1 MIKSYKFHVYPT
13 DKQEI
18 KLNKT
23 LDLCRNLY
31 NKSLEERM
39 KAYELKQMTVHEI
52 IKKYGKDARKM
63 LKIRRTDN
71 YSSQQNNLPVFKLNH
86 LEYNDVYSQVLQDVL
101 KRLDKAYQNFYR
113 RVKNGENP
121 GFPRFKSKN
130 RYDSFIYSQSG
141 FKLLKTK
148 NKDDSYFVELSKIG
162 KIRMF
167 KHRLM
172 EGKIK
177 MCTVKRDIDRWY
189 VVFTN
194 EIEKQTPEIS
204 IINKVGIDVGLK
216 TFLTLSNGEQI
227 NSPKFLLESEK
238 RLSKEQRRLS
248 RKKFKQIE
256 INDRKTNKLI
266 KIKIPTEN
274 RKKQRIKVA
283 KVHRTIRNQRM
294 DFNHKTSRMIVD
306 NYDMI
311 VFEDLNIQN
320 MMMNSHNIR
329 NRNISD
335 VAWYQLQTFTSYKAE
350 WAGKKVIFVD
360 AKNTSQECS
369 NCGIIVKKDLS
380 VRSHNCICGLSID
393 RDLNA
398 AINILNRG
406 MKYVPTDCGELK
418 PMESMQK
425 QLNETGSSV
434 LKYGKDVTNT
444 SLE

>member
-1 MIKSYKFHVYPT
+1 MIKSYKFRMYPT
-13 DKQEI
+13 KKQEI
-18 KLNKT
+18 KLNET

-31 NKSLEERM
+31 NKSLEERIR
-39 KAYELKQMTVHEI
+39 AYELKELTIPQI
-52 IKKYGKDARKM
+52 IKKYGKDARTM
-63 LKIRRTDN
+63 LKLRRIDN
-71 YSSQQNNLPVFKLNH
+71 YNSQQNSLPVFKLEN
-86 LEYNDVYSQVLQDVL
+86 LKYNNVFGQVLQDVL

-121 GFPRFKSKN
+121 GFPRFKNKN
-130 RYDSFIYSQSG
+130 RYDSFTYTQSG

-148 NKDDSYFVELSKIG
+148 NKDDSYYVELSKIG

-167 KHRLM
+167 KSRLM

-177 MCTVKRDIDRWY
+177 ICIIKRDIDRWY

-194 EIEKQTPEIS
+194 EIDKEIPEVP
-204 IINKVGIDVGLK
+204 IINKVGVDVGLK

-238 RLSKEQRRLS
+238 RLTKEQRRLS
-248 RKKFKQIE
+248 RKKFRQIE
-256 INDRKTNKLI
+256 INDRKTNKPK
-266 KIKIPTEN
+266 KIKVSTKN
-274 RKKQRIKVA
+274 RVKQRIKVA
-283 KVHRTIRNQRM
+283 KVHRKIRNQRK
-294 DFNHKTSRMIVD
+294 DFNHKTSKKLVD
-306 NYDMI
+306 DYDLI

-320 MMMNSHNIR
+320 MMMNSHSIR

-350 WAGKKVIFVD
+350 WAGKKVIFV
-360 AKNTSQECS
+360 NPNGTSQECS

-380 VRSHNCICGLSID
+380 VRIHNCICGLSID

-406 MKYVPTDCGELK
+406 IKNVPTDSREFK
-418 PMESMQK
+418 PMEKQK
-425 QLNETGSSV
+425 LINEVGS
-434 LKYGKDVTNT
+434 LIPLG
-444 SLE
+444 